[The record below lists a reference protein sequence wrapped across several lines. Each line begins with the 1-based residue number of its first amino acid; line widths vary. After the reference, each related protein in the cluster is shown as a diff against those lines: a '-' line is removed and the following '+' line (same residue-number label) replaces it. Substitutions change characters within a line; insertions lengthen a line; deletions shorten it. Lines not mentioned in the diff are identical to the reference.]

1 MNYIKLG
8 LICGTII
15 IITFA
20 VQSFQKFEIN
30 SADYEKFLSEK
41 WLNQEVERLDQQ
53 FDFWENKLNDAP
65 TNQVYQQKIAALSA
79 AKFKLTGQINYL
91 HQSDSLYQE
100 LHNRFPSN
108 VNYLHALTTNSISK
122 HSFKAAEEYIYK
134 AYEIGEKK
142 FVSTLLLTDVNLERG
157 SFEEASMNLK
167 DIASQKHFDY
177 YIREVKMSDQS
188 GDLDQAIIYMEEALA
203 LAKNSKNKTL
213 INWSLSN
220 LGDMYGHQGEI
231 KKSYRTFLEALE
243 NNPADLH
250 SLKGIAWIAY
260 SHDKNT
266 TEAKRIL
273 NFLKEVHPVPDYDLL
288 LAEIAAFEGDED
300 VEKKYTNQFV
310 QMASQPIYGKM
321 YNRYLCEIY
330 GNQKNKMAQVMQ
342 IAEAEV
348 EERPHPVSYSLK
360 AWAHYLQGENQK
372 ALTMIDQHVVGQ
384 TEEPNAI
391 FRVGVIYQANR
402 KTYYAKKYLQE
413 ALDASFELGPV
424 AEKEIGN
431 YLAQL
436 N

>member
-1 MNYIKLG
+1 MNYLKIG
-8 LICGTII
+8 LLASTIFI
-15 IITFA
+15 A
-20 VQSFQKFEIN
+20 GLAFQLSQNFEIN
-30 SADYEKFLSEK
+30 SADYESYLSEE
-41 WLNQEVERLDQQ
+41 WLNQEVEKLDQQ
-53 FDFWENKLNDAP
+53 FDFWEKKLDAAP

-79 AKFKLTGQINYL
+79 SKFKLTGQIIFL

-100 LHNRFPSN
+100 LHERFPLN

-122 HSFKAAEEYIYK
+122 HSFIAAEEYIYK
-134 AYEIGEKK
+134 AYETGEKK
-142 FVSTLLLTDVNLERG
+142 FISTLLMTDINMERG
-157 SFEEASMNLK
+157 SFELASMNLK
-167 DIASQKHFDY
+167 NIASRKHFDY

-203 LAKNSKNKTL
+203 LAKDSKNKTL

-231 KKSYRTFLEALE
+231 EKSYRTFLEALE

-266 TEAKRIL
+266 TEAKRIFF
-273 NFLKEVHPVPDYDLL
+273 FLKEIHSVPDYDLL
-288 LAEIAAFEGDED
+288 LAKISAFEGDED
-300 VEKKYTNQFV
+300 LEKKYTDQFV
-310 QMASQPIYGKM
+310 QKASQPTYGKM
-321 YNRYLCEIY
+321 YNSYLCEIY
-330 GNQKNKMAQVMQ
+330 GNQKNKIAQVMK

-360 AWAHYLQGENQK
+360 AWAHYLNGENQK
-372 ALTMIDQHVVGQ
+372 ALTMIDKYVVGQ

-413 ALDASFELGPV
+413 AQDASFELGPV
-424 AEKEIGN
+424 AEIEIGN